1 MSSVSYNRVWDE
13 MLSEGVVAFTTQQL
27 VERTGAPAQ
36 TLHPPLARAQT
47 ERRLFSPALG
57 LYVLVSPSH
66 RAQGVV
72 PADWWIADMAE
83 HLGRRY
89 YLSHLTAAAK
99 HGARH
104 QAAQTFQITVDRDVP
119 DREVV
124 GVRLRFFADRHLS
137 RRPTVRLS
145 GPTGPL
151 VCATAETC
159 VLDLATRPLDVG
171 GIGVLLE
178 VLPDLAVDARVLA
191 AIAPGWPRAVCRR
204 AGWLLSTSQ
213 PDLDLGP
220 LAQLVQPE
228 AGNATPLVPGGSK
241 RGPVDRRWMVK
252 INTKVEASL

>member
-1 MSSVSYNRVWDE
+1 MSTVAYDRIWE
-13 MLSEGVVAFTTQQL
+13 GMLSEGVVAFTTQQL
-27 VERTGAPAQ
+27 AERTGASAQ
-36 TLHPPLARAQT
+36 TLHPPLARAQA
-47 ERRLFSPALG
+47 EGRLFSPALG
-57 LYVLVSPSH
+57 LYVLVPPSH

-72 PADWWIADMAE
+72 PADWWIVDLAE

-104 QAAQTFQITVDRDVP
+104 QAAQTFQVTVDRDVP
-119 DREVV
+119 DREIV

-137 RRPTVRLS
+137 RRPTVRLN

-159 VLDLATRPLDVG
+159 VLDLAARPLDVG

-178 VLPDLAVDARVLA
+178 VLPDLVVDPEVLA
-191 AIAPGWPRAVCRR
+191 GIAPGWPRAVCRR
-204 AGWLLSTSQ
+204 AGWLLSASQ
-213 PDLDLGP
+213 PELDLDP
-220 LAQLVQPE
+220 LAELVQPQ

-241 RGPVDRRWMVK
+241 RGQVDHRWMVK
-252 INTKVEASL
+252 VNTKVEASL